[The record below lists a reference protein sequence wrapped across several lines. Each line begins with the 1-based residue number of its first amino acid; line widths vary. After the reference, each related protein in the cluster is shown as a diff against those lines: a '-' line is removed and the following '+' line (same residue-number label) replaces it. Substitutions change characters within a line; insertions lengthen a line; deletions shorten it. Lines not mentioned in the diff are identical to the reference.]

1 MRDPS
6 VYCLQGHPITPTTPL
21 VTLRLPDVTG
31 IPTLAD
37 DRRAPLHFVSF
48 TPTRLHQRTPPRH
61 RSPKGNTVN
70 NLHLIGRLT
79 KTPRLTYTTGDK
91 ARVNFTLAI
100 DGYNNT
106 VDYIPITAFGK
117 LAETIHEH
125 TDKGHLVAIEGR
137 ITSGKYT
144 NDQGE
149 TVYTL
154 DAIAGTCQFLS
165 RPRTATTTPENVDTD
180 TEVPAEGEVI

>member
-1 MRDPS
+1 M
-6 VYCLQGHPITPTTPL
+6 
-21 VTLRLPDVTG
+21 
-31 IPTLAD
+31 
-37 DRRAPLHFVSF
+37 
-48 TPTRLHQRTPPRH
+48 
-61 RSPKGNTVN
+61 
-70 NLHLIGRLT
+70 HLIGRLT

-100 DGYNNT
+100 DGYNNS
-106 VDYIPITAFGK
+106 VDYVPLTAFGR

-165 RPRTATTTPENVDTD
+165 RPRTATATPENVDTD
-180 TEVPAEGEVI
+180 TEVPTEDEVI

>member
-1 MRDPS
+1 M
-6 VYCLQGHPITPTTPL
+6 
-21 VTLRLPDVTG
+21 
-31 IPTLAD
+31 
-37 DRRAPLHFVSF
+37 
-48 TPTRLHQRTPPRH
+48 
-61 RSPKGNTVN
+61 N
-70 NLHLIGRLT
+70 NLHLIGRIT

-100 DGYNNT
+100 DGYNGA
-106 VDYIPITAFGK
+106 VDYVPLTAFGK

-137 ITSGKYT
+137 ITSGRYT

-165 RPRTATTTPENVDTD
+165 RPRVTTTTPDSVD
-180 TEVPAEGEVI
+180 PEGEVA

>member
-1 MRDPS
+1 MRDPP

-37 DRRAPLHFVSF
+37 DRRAPL
-48 TPTRLHQRTPPRH
+48 RH
-61 RSPKGNTVN
+61 RSPKGKSVN
-70 NLHLIGRLT
+70 NLHLIGRIT

-100 DGYNNT
+100 DGYNNS
-106 VDYIPITAFGK
+106 VDYVPLTAFGK

-165 RPRTATTTPENVDTD
+165 RPRNATTTPENVDTD
-180 TEVPAEGEVI
+180 TEVPAEGEVV